1 MSTKNL
7 LASITCGLIV
17 LVAQPISMAAA
28 NPSLAGSWQFT
39 LTPAT
44 PTPGIS
50 IPGLATFTA
59 DGSVV
64 ETDGSEVAP
73 SPGPSATSAATFG
86 TPGHGIWQLL
96 PARTGFYVQYISIV
110 VNPDGALNSYNTTT
124 MTVSVISAT
133 TTTMLSGDYTTVRTD
148 PNGNVIKTISGAV
161 SGQLIPHPKF
171 P

>member
-1 MSTKNL
+1 
-7 LASITCGLIV
+7 
-17 LVAQPISMAAA
+17 
-28 NPSLAGSWQFT
+28 
-39 LTPAT
+39 
-44 PTPGIS
+44 
-50 IPGLATFTA
+50 
-59 DGSVV
+59 
-64 ETDGSEVAP
+64 
-73 SPGPSATSAATFG
+73 
-86 TPGHGIWQLL
+86 
-96 PARTGFYVQYISIV
+96 V